1 VTDERHGRGGGHE
14 QSPESRFL
22 TDQDPLADTTEP
34 ETEVLESEPT
44 SATVLTE
51 QGPDLSVL
59 DVRPSPGPPRDYRFP
74 AFERTQLD
82 SGLAVVT
89 CHMPGRPLLTASV
102 LLPGGASTEP
112 AEQAGV
118 SVLMARALTEG
129 TRRRDA
135 IGFIEA
141 SERLGA
147 EIHAD
152 TTWDASVVS
161 LEVPRSRFGPAL
173 GLLAEMLLEPAFPTE
188 EVDRLRDERLNDLLQ
203 AKADPRRRV
212 ERLFAETILDPSVP
226 YARPLAGS
234 ETTVPGLD
242 RELIARRHAALL
254 AVPGATLVVA
264 GDIEGLDV
272 AGLAAEHIGGW
283 QVAVGEVSPPA
294 AADHPGGPRLVLVNK
309 RDAPQS
315 EVRIGHLGLARS
327 NPDFHAVSV
336 LNAVLGGT
344 NDSRLNRLLREDRG
358 YTYSIWSS
366 FEMRR
371 ARGPFA
377 VRTAVHSE
385 VTVPAL
391 LDILGVVRG
400 VRDAELEQ
408 RELDSARDYLVGV
421 FPLRFESPAQ
431 VCAALSGLIVHQ
443 LPDDELDSYRPS
455 IAAVTGEDVLT
466 AARRHI
472 RPEELSIVVVGDAA
486 SLEAPLRDADLPPLQ
501 AVIAE

>member
-1 VTDERHGRGGGHE
+1 VTDDRHGHSGDHE
-14 QSPESRFL
+14 ESPESRFL
-22 TDQDPLADTTEP
+22 TDQDPLTETTASEL
-34 ETEVLESEPT
+34 EVLEHEPA

-74 AFERTQLD
+74 AFERSRLD
-82 SGLAVVT
+82 SGLTVVS

-102 LLPGGASTEP
+102 LLPGGGSTEP
-112 AEQAGV
+112 VEQAGV
-118 SVLMARALTEG
+118 SVLMARALSEG

-135 IGFIEA
+135 MGFIEA

-173 GLLAEMLLEPAFPTE
+173 GLLAEMLLEPAFPAE
-188 EVDRLRDERLNDLLQ
+188 EVDRLREERLNDLLQ

-212 ERLFAETILDPSVP
+212 ERLFAETIFDPGVP

-234 ETTVPGLD
+234 ESTVPALD
-242 RELIARRHAALL
+242 REQVARRHQELL

-264 GDIEGLDV
+264 GDIDGLDV
-272 AGLAAEHIGGW
+272 TGLAAEYLAGW
-283 QVAVGEVSPPA
+283 SVTAGDVSAAPA
-294 AADHPGGPRLVLVNK
+294 AEHPQGPRLLLVDK
-309 RDAPQS
+309 RGAPQS
-315 EVRIGHLGLARS
+315 EVRIGHLGLARR

-344 NDSRLNRLLREDRG
+344 FDSRLNRLLREERG
-358 YTYSIWSS
+358 YTYSISSS

-391 LDILGVVRG
+391 IDILGVVRG

-431 VCAALSGLIVHQ
+431 VCAALSGLIVQQ
-443 LPDDELDSYRPS
+443 LPDDELDSYRPA
-455 IAAVTGEDVLT
+455 IAAVTGSDVL
-466 AARRHI
+466 AAAQRHI
-472 RPEELSIVVVGDAA
+472 RPDELSIVVVGDAA
-486 SLEAPLRDADLPPLQ
+486 SLEGPLGEADLPPLQ